1 MNRQLQKLNVCD
13 VLPKPAQY
21 CTDLSYRGCQRWS
34 SLLVPLFI
42 AKKSIFKS
50 CRGKIFRTRLLLDG
64 DIELI
69 YIMWVLL
76 QTRISVNL
84 RSLLDGTC
92 AFWCESLACLSTT
105 AHSSPGIL
113 AGSKEEADQKVEGAK
128 NWQSYWI
135 YEVKVIKYE
144 HSEKKDPIS

>member
-1 MNRQLQKLNVCD
+1 
-13 VLPKPAQY
+13 
-21 CTDLSYRGCQRWS
+21 
-34 SLLVPLFI
+34 
-42 AKKSIFKS
+42 
-50 CRGKIFRTRLLLDG
+50 
-64 DIELI
+64 
-69 YIMWVLL
+69 MWVLL

-113 AGSKEEADQKVEGAK
+113 AGSKEEADQKGEEAK

-135 YEVKVIKYE
+135 YEVKVIKYGIE
-144 HSEKKDPIS
+144 YSEKNPDPIS